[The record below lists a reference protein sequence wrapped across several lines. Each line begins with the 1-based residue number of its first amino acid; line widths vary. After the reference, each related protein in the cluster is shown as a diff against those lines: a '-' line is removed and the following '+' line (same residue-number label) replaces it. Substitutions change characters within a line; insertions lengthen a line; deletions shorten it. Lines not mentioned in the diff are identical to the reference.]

1 MYLIGN
7 KLDLENKRKIIY
19 HDGLNLA
26 NKNDLEF
33 KEISANFFV
42 RIKRN

>member
-7 KLDLENKRKIIY
+7 KLDLENKRKITY

-33 KEISANFFV
+33 KEISA
-42 RIKRN
+42 KEGS